1 MKNPERAERPDAGGP
16 VVRYHSFKVPV
27 RTQSDFLTEF
37 DALLDAMRA
46 SRGFLGE
53 ETFLGGRNPR
63 HIVLLSAWASKRA
76 CESFFEAAA
85 APAPRRRLLFKYLEA
100 SEFFRSRDPGAF
112 AALASVAARP
122 VRAL

>member
-1 MKNPERAERPDAGGP
+1 MKVAERAERPDASGP

-27 RTQSDFLTEF
+27 RTQSDFLNEF
-37 DALLDAMRA
+37 DALLDAMRGA
-46 SRGFLGE
+46 RGFLGE

-63 HIVLLSAWASKRA
+63 HVLLLSAWGSKRA

-112 AALASVAARP
+112 AAFAAAARP